1 MRVERVDTQAV
12 KDKFASLKNN
22 KTKISAKDC
31 WCLGWL
37 WYVVYLKKREEER
50 KRLEEQQQFNS
61 DIVFIHRKQKEDE
74 DEEDEETKKMR
85 EMMGFAAFSNTKKK
99 YNVS

>member
-22 KTKISAKDC
+22 KSKISAKDC
-31 WCLGWL
+31 KCLGWL
-37 WYVVYLKKREEER
+37 WCVVYLKKREEER
-50 KRLEEQQQFNS
+50 KRLEEEQQF
-61 DIVFIHRKQKEDE
+61 DYDVWLIYRKKKEDE
-74 DEEDEETKKMR
+74 DEEDEETKQMR

-99 YNVS
+99 CIVS